1 MRDLGRAPNIIAY
14 SALVSA
20 RGKGHKGNR
29 DPVASRG
36 ARDQGLTPNVLA
48 YSALVCAREKG
59 QKGSED
65 PEALPEDA

>member
-1 MRDLGRAPNIIAY
+1 MRDLGRAPNVIAY

-20 RGKGHKGNR
+20 RGKGHKGN
-29 DPVASRG
+29 G
-36 ARDQGLTPNVLA
+36 APRSLQGGAGPGLTPNVLA

-65 PEALPEDA
+65 P